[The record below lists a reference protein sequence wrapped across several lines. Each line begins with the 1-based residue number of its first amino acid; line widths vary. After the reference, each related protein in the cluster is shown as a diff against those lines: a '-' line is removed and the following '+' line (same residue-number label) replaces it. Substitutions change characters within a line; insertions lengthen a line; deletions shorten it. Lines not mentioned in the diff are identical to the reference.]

1 MIYLWYI
8 APKNI
13 SLTGCKHMPVIYSVK
28 EGNESL
34 SSHSGLALVG
44 ALINRTQLRN
54 RLNATQL
61 ICCDSPVICHADIVS
76 ATIGLLCLGKPDFQ
90 AIELFRKN
98 LFFSQC
104 LGLINCPSSPTLRQ
118 RIDLIGDAFDHI
130 VKEESADLIRQIAP
144 LISAVETMCGR
155 FVPLD
160 IDVSPF
166 DNSKTQKEG
175 VSRTY
180 KGTDGFAPIFAYL
193 GKEGYLVNLEFRE
206 GSQHCQKNTP
216 EFIKESIQYAKRV
229 TDQKILARLD
239 SGNDSQDNMDI
250 FVEKGVDF
258 IIKRNLRKE
267 DPQAW
272 LKLAQE
278 IGTPIPCRAGK
289 QMWRG
294 KTWHNLKGERLPFPI
309 VFEVTERTIKKG
321 QVLLFP
327 EITVDT
333 YWVSLDLDPN
343 ETIFLYHDHGTSEQ
357 FHSELKSDMDLE
369 RLPSGRF
376 ETNAF
381 VLLLGMLAYN
391 LLRLCGQE
399 SLREDNGNDKMM
411 PEYRNKAQRRR
422 IRTVM
427 MDLIYMAGRII
438 HTSRKWI
445 VSFGKMNPL
454 APLWKAV
461 YNRFASAT
469 T

>member
-1 MIYLWYI
+1 M
-8 APKNI
+8 
-13 SLTGCKHMPVIYSVK
+13 SVIYSVK
-28 EGNESL
+28 EGSESL
-34 SSHSGLALVG
+34 SSHSGLALIG
-44 ALINRTQLRN
+44 ALINQTQLRD
-54 RLNATQL
+54 RLNAVQL
-61 ICCDSPVICHADIVS
+61 IRCESPVICHADIVT

-90 AIELFRKN
+90 AIELFRNN
-98 LFFSQC
+98 LFFAQS
-104 LGLINCPSSPTLRQ
+104 LGLSDCPASPTLRQ
-118 RIDLIGDAFDHI
+118 RIDLIGGAFDNI
-130 VKEESADLIRQIAP
+130 VKEESADLIRRIAP
-144 LISAVETMCGR
+144 IISAVETIRGN

-166 DNSKTQKEG
+166 DNSRTQKEG

-216 EFIKESIQYAKRV
+216 EFIKESIKYAKRV
-229 TDQKILARLD
+229 TDQKILVRLD
-239 SGNDSQDNMDI
+239 SGNDSRDNMDV
-250 FVEKGVDF
+250 FVEQEVDF

-272 LKLAQE
+272 LKLAKE
-278 IGTPIPCRAGK
+278 IGTLIPCRAGK
-289 QMWRG
+289 QVWRG
-294 KTWHNLKGERLPFPI
+294 KTRHNLKGEPLPFTI

-333 YWVSLDLDPN
+333 YWLSIDLEPY
-343 ETIFLYHDHGTSEQ
+343 ETILLYHDHGTSEQ

-369 RLPSGRF
+369 RLPSARF
-376 ETNAF
+376 ESNAF
-381 VLLLGMLAYN
+381 MLLLGMLSYN

-399 SLREDNGNDKMM
+399 SLREDNGNEKMM

-427 MDLIYMAGRII
+427 MDLIYVAGRII
-438 HTSRKWI
+438 HTSRKWLI
-445 VSFGKMNPL
+445 SFGKLNPL

-461 YNRFASAT
+461 YNRFASAVS
-469 T
+469 